1 MPAKRKKSVS
11 KKTAAR
17 RSSRPTKAA
26 AKKLTTTSRSAVKKT
41 GQSAKKSA
49 GTKKTPR
56 TQGTAKKS
64 AKTTKGRPK
73 KTARTTKSRVSATT
87 KTAKRVAPKA
97 KRRPKA
103 VSAKTSRKAKSAPKR
118 AVKTSKPA
126 AKTAAKKAK
135 RSVKKIARS
144 TPLAAKKT
152 AVDKRS
158 AKKTTQSAKPA
169 IKKRPKGTKPPVK
182 KATRRSPVA
191 AKKKAPTVKRAVRAT
206 TKTAKSAKA
215 KSRKG
220 KTVAAKK
227 PPKSAKAL
235 KSAAAK
241 RKPAAKTSE
250 KALVKFDPL
259 QRYLTEISTYK
270 LLTREEERELGIRV
284 REKGDKD
291 AAYRLVTSNLRLV
304 VKIALEFQR
313 VWMQN
318 LLDLIQEGNIGLMQA
333 VKKFDPYKNVK
344 FSYYASFWIKAYILK
359 FIMDNWRLVKIGT
372 TQGQRKLFFKL
383 KKEKQKLIDEGFEPK
398 PKLLSERLGVS
409 EREIIDMDQR
419 LDGWDVSLDA
429 PLKED
434 SDTERIE
441 FVSTNAESIEDQ
453 VSKKEIEV
461 LLHNKI
467 AEFRKKMTPREL
479 EIFDLRIFSD
489 NPVTLQEIGDR
500 YGISRERV
508 RQVEKNIIKKM
519 REFFKREIPDFAS
532 YTEGSRSD

>member
-1 MPAKRKKSVS
+1 MKKKPAKS
-11 KKTAAR
+11 KKT
-17 RSSRPTKAA
+17 
-26 AKKLTTTSRSAVKKT
+26 VKK
-41 GQSAKKSA
+41 K
-49 GTKKTPR
+49 P
-56 TQGTAKKS
+56 TAKK
-64 AKTTKGRPK
+64 KTTAKASRTVKPR
-73 KTARTTKSRVSATT
+73 KTYKSNT
-87 KTAKRVAPKA
+87 
-97 KRRPKA
+97 
-103 VSAKTSRKAKSAPKR
+103 
-118 AVKTSKPA
+118 
-126 AKTAAKKAK
+126 
-135 RSVKKIARS
+135 VKKDLKMR
-144 TPLAAKKT
+144 AKKT
-152 AVDKRS
+152 S
-158 AKKTTQSAKPA
+158 AGRLSD
-169 IKKRPKGTKPPVK
+169 
-182 KATRRSPVA
+182 
-191 AKKKAPTVKRAVRAT
+191 
-206 TKTAKSAKA
+206 
-215 KSRKG
+215 
-220 KTVAAKK
+220 
-227 PPKSAKAL
+227 
-235 KSAAAK
+235 
-241 RKPAAKTSE
+241 

-259 QRYLTEISTYK
+259 QRYLTEISNYK
-270 LLTREEERELGIRV
+270 LLSREEERELGIRV
-284 REKGDKD
+284 REHGDKD
-291 AAYRLVTSNLRLV
+291 AAYKLVTSNLRLV

-383 KKEKQKLIDEGFEPK
+383 KKEKQKLIDDGFDPK

-441 FVSTNAESIEDQ
+441 FLSTHTESIEDK
-453 VSKKEIEV
+453 VSKKEIEF

-532 YTEGSRSD
+532 YTESSTAD

>member
-1 MPAKRKKSVS
+1 MKQKPAKQKKTVG

-17 RSSRPTKAA
+17 Q
-26 AKKLTTTSRSAVKKT
+26 SARNTGAPVKKT
-41 GQSAKKSA
+41 TRATKS
-49 GTKKTPR
+49 PV
-56 TQGTAKKS
+56 
-64 AKTTKGRPK
+64 KTTTG
-73 KTARTTKSRVSATT
+73 SA
-87 KTAKRVAPKA
+87 
-97 KRRPKA
+97 
-103 VSAKTSRKAKSAPKR
+103 
-118 AVKTSKPA
+118 
-126 AKTAAKKAK
+126 
-135 RSVKKIARS
+135 
-144 TPLAAKKT
+144 
-152 AVDKRS
+152 KRS
-158 AKKTTQSAKPA
+158 AKKTTRSTKVAPKKTVKAAKSPAKKTSKAAKSPVKTTAGSAKRSA
-169 IKKRPKGTKPPVK
+169 KKT
-182 KATRRSPVA
+182 TRSTRIA
-191 AKKKAPTVKRAVRAT
+191 AKKTVKAAKSPAKKT
-206 TKTAKSAKA
+206 TKATKSPVKTTARSAKRPA
-215 KSRKG
+215 KKTPRSTKVAPK
-220 KTVAAKK
+220 KTVATARSPAKK
-227 PPKSAKAL
+227 AGKASKSPAKKSVKRTKIAAKKTPKSVKPL
-235 KSAAAK
+235 KPAPATK
-241 RKPAAKTSE
+241 GPAAKSSD
-250 KALVKFDPL
+250 KALAKFDPL
-259 QRYLTEISTYK
+259 QRYLTEISSYK
-270 LLTREEERELGIRV
+270 LLTREEEHELGIRV

-291 AAYRLVTSNLRLV
+291 AAFRLVTSNLRLV

-383 KKEKQKLIDEGFEPK
+383 KKEKQKLIDEGFEPR

-409 EREIIDMDQR
+409 EREIVDMDQR

-441 FVSTNAESIEDQ
+441 FVSTDVESIEDK

-532 YTEGSRSD
+532 YTEGSRAD